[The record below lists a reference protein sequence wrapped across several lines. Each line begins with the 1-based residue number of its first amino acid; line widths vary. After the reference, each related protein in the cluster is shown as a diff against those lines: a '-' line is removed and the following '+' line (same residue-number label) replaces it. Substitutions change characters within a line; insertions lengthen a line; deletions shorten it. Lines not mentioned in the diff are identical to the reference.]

1 MLCSKRL
8 FRFLLSWVTSESTYK
23 TARGGLIFQVNG
35 ELKDFVTFSGVSFA
49 EVLDINREK
58 VVLTFRRRRTT
69 AGQGRKV
76 LIGTVDFSNIH
87 RIVEQ
92 TIDRKSEQFLVWRLV
107 MKKFE

>member
-1 MLCSKRL
+1 MRLHCSQ
-8 FRFLLSWVTSESTYK
+8 WVSTST
-23 TARGGLIFQVNG
+23 TG